1 MRSFLLLMHR
11 TSDSSEL
18 FCVGGPG
25 YTMFT
30 SYSGALLVA
39 GGSGVTFILS
49 VLEDILQKH
58 AEGRSRLRVI
68 EVVWSVSDPGT
79 FLPFGL
85 FFHFSELQ
93 SSFIC

>member
-1 MRSFLLLMHR
+1 
-11 TSDSSEL
+11 
-18 FCVGGPG
+18 
-25 YTMFT
+25 MFT

-68 EVVWSVSDPGT
+68 EVVWSVSDPG
-79 FLPFGL
+79 
-85 FFHFSELQ
+85 
-93 SSFIC
+93 